1 MNIFRIKA
9 NITARYNAI
18 KATLQNK
25 DFIKTIIRRRS
36 YKKAVKSAEH
46 LRVMYGCKYLVL
58 FWKGEF
64 RPMRK
69 QQLKAMH
76 QSGQFKKGLN
86 MRHIEKMAVYST
98 H

>member
-1 MNIFRIKA
+1 MLEIIKHRLKS
-9 NITARYNAI
+9 RYKTL
-18 KATLQNK
+18 KAKIQNK

-46 LRVMYGCKYLVL
+46 LRQMYGCKYLVL
-58 FWKGEF
+58 FWKGQF

-69 QQLKAMH
+69 QQLKAMW
-76 QSGQFKKGLN
+76 QSGQFKKGIN
-86 MRHIEKMAVYST
+86 MNHIEKMAVYST